1 MLPTIEWKEGRVVMI
16 DQRKLPLQE
25 VYIRCSDYHQ
35 VAEAIEKMVIRGA
48 PAIGVAAAFGIA
60 LGVLE
65 AEKGAG
71 FDLDK
76 HFNLVCERLRTT
88 RPTAR
93 NLFWALERMERV
105 FNRNRE
111 LGLARLKRSLVEE
124 ALSIEREDIATNKK
138 IGRCGRKLVEDGQSI
153 LTHCNAGALATA
165 GYGTALGIIRAA
177 FEEGKNIEVYVDE
190 TRPFLQGARLT
201 CWELAKE
208 NIPVTLITDNMAGYM
223 MQQGRISMVITGA
236 DRIAGNGD
244 TVNKIGTYTAAVL
257 AKEHGLPFYVAAPLA
272 TVDFS
277 LERGSQIPI
286 EEREPRE
293 VKEINGQLI
302 TLPEIKALNP
312 AFDLTPASY
321 ITAIITEKGIARPPF
336 EKNLAELK
344 IK

>member
-1 MLPTIEWKEGRVVMI
+1 
-16 DQRKLPLQE
+16 
-25 VYIRCSDYHQ
+25 
-35 VAEAIEKMVIRGA
+35 
-48 PAIGVAAAFGIA
+48 
-60 LGVLE
+60 
-65 AEKGAG
+65 
-71 FDLDK
+71 
-76 HFNLVCERLRTT
+76 
-88 RPTAR
+88 
-93 NLFWALERMERV
+93 
-105 FNRNRE
+105 
-111 LGLARLKRSLVEE
+111 LKRSLVEE